1 MYVKIDDVEY
11 TELKNLSFAPS
22 ADLAGTSIPINEFQ
36 VDIYTDDD
44 FTMGSVA
51 NLYDDNDNLWAH
63 YWIVYVNRINPY
75 AVQIRAQ
82 SDISLLDN
90 ITLDPVYYNGANV
103 ESVLDETIIN
113 ASDSAPGLWAPW
125 PYYID
130 NSLKSK
136 TITGFCPQQKARDR
150 LLWICLVIGAYIKG
164 SFNNEIEILPIDNS
178 SELIP
183 IGDTY
188 WRPKVTTKETVTK
201 INVKSYSFTQGT
213 PQSTDTWVTD
223 GTNYYIVTEQ
233 ENSLANQSATLGTLD
248 KEISID
254 DVYLVNSSN
263 VSTVLATL
271 AQWYFNSTQIEA
283 DVINNAAYAPGDR
296 VMLYTDEEHIKSGYI
311 TGAVFAFG
319 LQSKATLQLT
329 GTADIPAASLTILYQ
344 IEDFVLARKE
354 YLLPIGMEY
363 SITNPYLDI
372 TMNNIRT
379 VYRPVNEA
387 AEGTIVN
394 GGSTDIE
401 YVDPALDLYLK
412 TGVLHVMSVDEVTVD
427 SATVGE
433 ETIYIGV
440 IA

>member
-1 MYVKIDDVEY
+1 MYVKINSVDY

-22 ADLAGTSIPINEFQ
+22 ADITGTSIPINEFQ
-36 VDIYTDDD
+36 VDIYTDDT
-44 FTMGSVA
+44 FSLGSWA
-51 NLYDDNDNLWAH
+51 NLYDDADNLWAS
-63 YWIVYVNRINPY
+63 YIITYSQRINPE

-82 SDISLLDN
+82 SDVALLDH
-90 ITLDPVYYNGANV
+90 ITLDPVYYSSVNV
-103 ESVLDETIIN
+103 EDVLDETIIN

-150 LLWICLVIGAYIKG
+150 LLWICLVIGAYVKG

-178 SELIP
+178 ADLIP
-183 IGDTY
+183 MSDTY

-213 PQSTDTWVTD
+213 PQSTDKWVTD

-233 ENSLANQSATLGTLD
+233 ENSLANQSAALGTLD

-254 DVYLVNSSN
+254 GVYLVNSSN
-263 VSTVLATL
+263 VSTVLTTL
-271 AQWYFNSTQIEA
+271 AQWYFNSVQIEA

-319 LQSKATLQLT
+319 LQSKATLTLT
-329 GTADIPAASLTILYQ
+329 GTGDIEAAKLIITYQ
-344 IEDFVLARKE
+344 YDGMQLDKKT
-354 YLLPIGMEY
+354 YLLPVGMTY
-363 SITNPYLDI
+363 TITNPYIDM
-372 TMNNIRT
+372 TMNGHRYI
-379 VYRPVNEA
+379 YRPEDEA
-387 AEGTIVN
+387 ATGTIVSGTN
-394 GGSTDIE
+394 TDTEE
-401 YVDPALDLYLK
+401 YDIALDLYMGNLNII
-412 TGVLHVMSVDEVTVD
+412 SVDEVVEDTNN
-427 SATVGE
+427 
-433 ETIYIGV
+433 IGV
-440 IA
+440 IS

>member
-1 MYVKIDDVEY
+1 MYVKIDDVDY

-90 ITLDPVYYNGANV
+90 ITLDPIYYNGANV

-150 LLWICLVIGAYIKG
+150 LLWICLVIGAYVKS
-164 SFNNEIEILPIDNS
+164 SFNSEIEILPIDDS
-178 SELIP
+178 AELIQM
-183 IGDTY
+183 GDIY

-201 INVKSYSFTQGT
+201 INVKSYSFMQGT
-213 PQSTDTWVTD
+213 PQSTDKWVTD

-233 ENSLANQSATLGTLD
+233 ENSLANQSAELGTLD
-248 KEISID
+248 KEITID
-254 DVYLVNSSN
+254 GVYLVNSAN

-296 VMLYTDEEHIKSGYI
+296 VMLYTDEGHIKSGYI
-311 TGAVFAFG
+311 TDAVFAFG
-319 LQSKATLQLT
+319 LQSKATLTLAGT
-329 GTADIPAASLTILYQ
+329 GTVEAANLIITYQ
-344 IEDFVLARKE
+344 YDGMQLDQKT
-354 YLLPIGMEY
+354 YLLPVGMTY
-363 SITNPYLDI
+363 SITNPYIDM
-372 TMNNIRT
+372 TMNGHRYIFRPLAAAATGT
-379 VYRPVNEA
+379 VVSGTNTSTQSYA
-387 AEGTIVN
+387 A
-394 GGSTDIE
+394 
-401 YVDPALDLYLK
+401 ALDLHE
-412 TGVLHVMSVDEVTVD
+412 GALHVISVDAVTVD
-427 SATVGE
+427 SND
-433 ETIYIGV
+433 IGV
-440 IA
+440 IS

>member
-1 MYVKIDDVEY
+1 MYVKIDSVNY
-11 TELKNLSFAPS
+11 TKLKNLSFAPS

-44 FTMGSVA
+44 FTLGSVA
-51 NLYDDNDNLWAH
+51 NLYDSNGNLWAH
-63 YWIVYVNRINPY
+63 YWIVYVNRISPY

-103 ESVLDETIIN
+103 EDVLDETIIN

-130 NSLKSK
+130 DSLKSK

-150 LLWICLVIGAYIKG
+150 LLWICLVIGAYVKG
-164 SFNNEIEILPIDNS
+164 SFNSEIEILPIDNS
-178 SELIP
+178 AELIP

-223 GTNYYIVTEQ
+223 GTDYYIVTEQ
-233 ENSLANQSATLGTLD
+233 ENSLANQSAALGTLD
-248 KEISID
+248 KEITID
-254 DVYLVNSSN
+254 GVYLVNSAN

-311 TGAVFAFG
+311 TDAVFAFG
-319 LQSKATLQLT
+319 LQSKATLTLT
-329 GTADIPAASLTILYQ
+329 GTEDIEAANLIITYQ
-344 IEDFVLARKE
+344 YDGMQLDQKT
-354 YLLPIGMEY
+354 YLLPVGMTY
-363 SITNPYLDI
+363 TITNPYIDM
-372 TMNNIRT
+372 TMNGHRYIFLPLT
-379 VYRPVNEA
+379 A
-387 AEGTIVN
+387 AATGTIASGAN
-394 GGSTDIE
+394 ASTQS
-401 YVDPALDLYLK
+401 YAVALDLHE
-412 TGVLHVMSVDEVTVD
+412 GVLYVISVDAVTVD
-427 SATVGE
+427 SSDT
-433 ETIYIGV
+433 GV
-440 IA
+440 IT

>member
-22 ADLAGTSIPINEFQ
+22 ADLTGTSIPINEFQ
-36 VDIYTDDD
+36 VDIYTDDT
-44 FTMGSVA
+44 FSLGSWA
-51 NLYDDNDNLWAH
+51 NLYDDADNLWAS
-63 YWIVYVNRINPY
+63 YIITYSQRINPD

-82 SDISLLDN
+82 SDIALLDR
-90 ITLDPVYYNGANV
+90 ITLEPCYYNGAYA

-125 PYYID
+125 PYHID
-130 NSLKSK
+130 DSLKNK
-136 TITGFCPQQKARDR
+136 TIAGFCPQQTARER
-150 LLWICLVIGAYIKG
+150 LLWVCLVIGAYVKG

-178 SELIP
+178 ADLIP
-183 IGDTY
+183 MGDTY

-201 INVKSYSFTQGT
+201 INVKSYSFTRGT

-233 ENSLANQSATLGTLD
+233 ENSLANQSAALGTLD

-254 DVYLVNSSN
+254 GVYLVNSSN

-271 AQWYFNSTQIEA
+271 AQWYFNSVQIEA

-319 LQSKATLQLT
+319 LQSKATLTLT
-329 GTADIPAASLTILYQ
+329 GTGDIEAANLIITYQ
-344 IEDFVLARKE
+344 YDGMQLDKKT
-354 YLLPIGMEY
+354 YLLPVGMTY
-363 SITNPYLDI
+363 TITNPYIDT
-372 TMNNIRT
+372 TMNGHRYI
-379 VYRPVNEA
+379 YRPEDEA
-387 AEGTIVN
+387 ATGTIASGTN
-394 GGSTDIE
+394 TDTEDYDI
-401 YVDPALDLYLK
+401 ALDLYK
-412 TGVLHVMSVDEVTVD
+412 GDLHIISVDEVTEVTQ
-427 SATVGE
+427 TVGE
-433 ETIYIGV
+433 DEITIGV
-440 IA
+440 IS

>member
-44 FTMGSVA
+44 FTLGSVA

-90 ITLDPVYYNGANV
+90 ITLDPVYYNGTNV

-125 PYYID
+125 PYTID

-178 SELIP
+178 AELIP
-183 IGDTY
+183 MADTY

-201 INVKSYSFTQGT
+201 INVKSYAFTQGT
-213 PQSTDTWVTD
+213 PQSTDKWVTD

-233 ENSLANQSATLGTLD
+233 ENGLANQSAPIGTLD
-248 KEISID
+248 KEITVD
-254 DVYLVNSSN
+254 GVYLVNSAN

-296 VMLYTDEEHIKSGYI
+296 VTLYTDEEHIKSGYI
-311 TGAVFAFG
+311 TDAVFAFG
-319 LQSKATLQLT
+319 LQSKSTLTLAGT
-329 GTADIPAASLTILYQ
+329 GTVEAANLIITYEYDGMQLDQ
-344 IEDFVLARKE
+344 KT
-354 YLLPIGMEY
+354 YLLPVGMTY
-363 SITNPYLDI
+363 TITNPYIDM
-372 TMNNIRT
+372 TMNGHRYIF
-379 VYRPVNEA
+379 RPLA
-387 AEGTIVN
+387 AAATGTIASGAN
-394 GGSTDIE
+394 TSTQS
-401 YVDPALDLYLK
+401 YAAALDLHE
-412 TGVLHVMSVDEVTVD
+412 GALHVISVDAVTVD
-427 SATVGE
+427 SND
-433 ETIYIGV
+433 IGV
-440 IA
+440 IT